1 MFWPVRGDGY
11 ARALS
16 LRSVAAGGLLRH
28 RPPMD
33 LNTIEA
39 VVQPRTR
46 ADLPAWRLHDCLLGG
61 GTDVLSGSHPGIRRL
76 VDLGAMGWPPLETSP
91 GGLRIAATCT
101 LAAAAA
107 AELPPAWTA
116 AGVIAECCRALAGSF
131 KVWNTATVGGN
142 VCLAL
147 PAAPMLAATIALD
160 GAAVLWPPEGGERRV
175 AMADFATGP
184 QQTVL
189 RPGEVLRAIELPA
202 AALRRRAAVRQ
213 ASLTAMGR
221 SAALLVATLCPGDG
235 AFRLTVTASTVRPY
249 HQHWLAPPS
258 ADALDSWL
266 HTLPGDA
273 WLDDVHGAPAWRRHM
288 TRRLAHDLLHGL
300 TG

>member
-1 MFWPVRGDGY
+1 M
-11 ARALS
+11 
-16 LRSVAAGGLLRH
+16 LRH
-28 RPPMD
+28 RLPMD
-33 LNTIEA
+33 LNAVEA

-76 VDLGAMGWPPLETSP
+76 VDLGAMEWPPLEASP
-91 GGLRIAATCT
+91 DGLQIAATCT

-107 AELPPAWTA
+107 AEFPPAWTA

-131 KVWNTATVGGN
+131 KIWNAATVGGN
-142 VCLAL
+142 ICLAL
-147 PAAPMLAATIALD
+147 PAAPMLAAAVALD
-160 GAAVLWPPEGGERRV
+160 GTALLWPADGGERRV
-175 AMADFATGP
+175 PMTGFTTGP

-189 RPGEVLRAIELPA
+189 RPGEVLRAVEVPA
-202 AALRRRAAVRQ
+202 VALRRRAAVRQ

-235 AFRLTVTASTVRPY
+235 GFRLTVTASTVRPY
-249 HQHWLAPPS
+249 HRHWPAPPGV
-258 ADALDSWL
+258 DALDAWL
-266 HTLPGDA
+266 DALPGDA

-288 TRRLAHDLLHGL
+288 TRRLAHDLLDSL
-300 TG
+300 TA

>member
-1 MFWPVRGDGY
+1 
-11 ARALS
+11 
-16 LRSVAAGGLLRH
+16 
-28 RPPMD
+28 MD
-33 LNTIEA
+33 LNAVET
-39 VVQPRTR
+39 VVQPRAR

-91 GGLRIAATCT
+91 DVLRIAATCT
-101 LAAAAA
+101 LAAVAA
-107 AELPPAWTA
+107 AEFPPAWTA

-131 KVWNTATVGGN
+131 KISNAATVGGN

-147 PAAPMLAATIALD
+147 PAAPMLAAAIALD
-160 GAAVLWPPEGGERRV
+160 GTALLWPADGGERRV
-175 AMADFATGP
+175 PMTGFATGP

-189 RPGEVLRAIELPA
+189 RPGEVLRAIEVPA

-249 HQHWLAPPS
+249 HQHWPAPPS
-258 ADALDSWL
+258 QDALDAWMDA
-266 HTLPGDA
+266 LPGNA

-288 TRRLAHDLLHGL
+288 TRRLAHDLLHSL
-300 TG
+300 TA